1 MGIGGV
7 GVSALA
13 RVYAARNDEVSG
25 CDAQESDVTRALE
38 GDGIR
43 VDIGHD
49 PEHVLRCDRLVF
61 GRATPRAGAAEID
74 AARAM
79 GVEVATHAE
88 ALAALLADTDSIGVA
103 GSAGKT
109 TITHMVGSILEEA
122 GWDPTV
128 LVGDGANVRI
138 GRSRWLVAELDES
151 DRSLVL
157 HHPGHAILSN
167 IDFDHPDHF
176 ADIED
181 TAGVFQQFLDQVP
194 ATGTVVVCAD
204 DPRAAA
210 LRTSGRRVS
219 YGFSAD
225 ADYRCSE
232 GRPFRL
238 SRRGEDL
245 GAIALPVPGRHNV
258 LNATAAAAMALELGV
273 GFDVAAAALGH
284 YPGAHRRMERLGF
297 WHGAALYDDYA
308 HHPAKVQAALEAA
321 RELPYR
327 RLIVV
332 FQPHRYTRLGALL
345 NEFAASFD
353 RADAVLVTE
362 VYGAG
367 EDNPD
372 RLSGEDLAIKMR
384 QAQFVPDFAAAR
396 TALDNL
402 AGNGDLVLFMGAGD
416 IWKLGRELV
425 DGRD

>member
-1 MGIGGV
+1 
-7 GVSALA
+7 
-13 RVYAARNDEVSG
+13 
-25 CDAQESDVTRALE
+25 
-38 GDGIR
+38 
-43 VDIGHD
+43 
-49 PEHVLRCDRLVF
+49 
-61 GRATPRAGAAEID
+61 
-74 AARAM
+74 M

-88 ALAALLADTDSIGVA
+88 ALAALLAETDSIGIA

-109 TITHMVGSILEEA
+109 TITHMVGSILDEA

-157 HHPGHAILSN
+157 HHPRHAILSN

-210 LRTSGRRVS
+210 LHTTGRRVS
-219 YGFSAD
+219 YGFSAG

-273 GFDVAAAALGH
+273 AFDVVAAALGH

-332 FQPHRYTRLGALL
+332 FQPHRYTRLRALL

-384 QAQFVPDFAAAR
+384 QAQFVPDFATAR
-396 TALDNL
+396 TALENL

-425 DGRD
+425 DGRG